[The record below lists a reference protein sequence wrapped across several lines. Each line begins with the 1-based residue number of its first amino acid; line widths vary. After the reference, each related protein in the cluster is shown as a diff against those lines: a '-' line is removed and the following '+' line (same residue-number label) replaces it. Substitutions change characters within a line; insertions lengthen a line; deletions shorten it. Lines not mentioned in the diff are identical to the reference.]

1 MKIELDMGVTI
12 EPSVQEDVDWV
23 ESHFREGDRLEHES
37 LGGGRTMIDDLFEQC
52 WTIRIGDDIIGY
64 CGVAIP
70 DGSTVLSPERFLCYM
85 SSVNADKAKIK
96 YVKMSRPVMREI
108 VARTKPWVDT
118 YLSLPN
124 VKYHGSV
131 IWHERVLKMER
142 LQTVRFMGEDF
153 ILFKTTRSEVLQ

>member
-23 ESHFREGDRLEHES
+23 EAHFREGDRLEHES
-37 LGGGRTMIDDLFEQC
+37 LGGGRTVIADLFEQC
-52 WTIRIGDDIIGY
+52 WTARFGDDIVGY

-70 DGSTVLSPERFLCYM
+70 DGSTVLSPERWLCYM

-108 VARTKPWVDT
+108 VARTKPWVET
-118 YLSLPN
+118 FMSLPN
-124 VKYHGSV
+124 VRYRGSV
-131 IWHERVLKMER
+131 IWHERVLKMR
-142 LQTVRFMGEDF
+142 RIKTVRFMNEDF
-153 ILFKTTRSEVLQ
+153 VLFKTTRSEVLG